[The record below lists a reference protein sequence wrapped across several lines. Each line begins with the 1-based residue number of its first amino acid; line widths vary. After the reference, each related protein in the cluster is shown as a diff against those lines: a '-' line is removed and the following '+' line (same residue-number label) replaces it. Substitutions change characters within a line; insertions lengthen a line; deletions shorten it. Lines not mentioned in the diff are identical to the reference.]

1 MISNHASRCTRTV
14 LRSGGPRRALSLAPA
29 PTHRRP
35 TCTEPPSLFALDPP
49 PRPPARARSPSSEDW
64 VCAVAEALPDGN
76 LISWRFAHE
85 LSLKAEQPLP
95 SPRRTADNLDKLQ
108 SLLGLDRP
116 AALRVARRKPGL
128 LAQHPQTLR
137 SNLRSIQTS
146 SRVCKS
152 TAQMMAET
160 RPGLLLDKI
169 WPSSLAEPSS
179 ARARAH

>member
-14 LRSGGPRRALSLAPA
+14 LRSGGPRRALSLAP
-29 PTHRRP
+29 THRRP
-35 TCTEPPSLFALDPP
+35 TCTEPPSLFALDLP
-49 PRPPARARSPSSEDW
+49 PRPAARAGQKSEDW

-85 LSLKAEQPLP
+85 LSLKAAELELP

-169 WPSSLAEPSS
+169 WPSLAEPSS

>member
-1 MISNHASRCTRTV
+1 MITNNVTRCTRTV

-35 TCTEPPSLFALDPP
+35 RCTEPPSLFVLEMP
-49 PRPPARARSPSSEDW
+49 PRPAARAPQEEDW

-95 SPRRTADNLDKLQ
+95 SPRRTAENLDKLQ

-116 AALRVARRKPGL
+116 AALRVARRKPAL
-128 LAQHPQTLR
+128 LAKHPQTLR

-146 SRVCKS
+146 SRVCES
-152 TAQMMAET
+152 TARLMAET
-160 RPGLLLDKI
+160 RPGLLLDKVG
-169 WPSSLAEPSS
+169 WTSLTEPSS
-179 ARARAH
+179 H

>member
-1 MISNHASRCTRTV
+1 MISNHVTARCTRTV
-14 LRSGGPRRALSLAPA
+14 LRSGGPRRALSLAP
-29 PTHRRP
+29 THHARRP
-35 TCTEPPSLFALDPP
+35 RFTEPPSLFALDL
-49 PRPPARARSPSSEDW
+49 PRPAAPAGAGQKGEDW

-95 SPRRTADNLDKLQ
+95 SPRRTAENLDKLQ

-116 AALRVARRKPGL
+116 AALRVARRKLGL

-146 SRVCKS
+146 SRVCES
-152 TAQMMAET
+152 TARLMAET
-160 RPGLLLDKI
+160 RPALLLDKVG
-169 WPSSLAEPSS
+169 WTSLTEPSS
-179 ARARAH
+179 H

>member
-1 MISNHASRCTRTV
+1 M
-14 LRSGGPRRALSLAPA
+14 
-29 PTHRRP
+29 
-35 TCTEPPSLFALDPP
+35 EPPSLFALDLP
-49 PRPPARARSPSSEDW
+49 PRPAARAGQKSEDW

-85 LSLKAEQPLP
+85 LSLKAAELELP

-152 TAQMMAET
+152 TAQMMAAT

-169 WPSSLAEPSS
+169 WPSLAEPSS